1 MNKNAA
7 TRLYVIMRVFLC
19 VPGDSLGTNALRAT
33 VMSYS
38 RAIFVARKNLYI
50 LFSVFGVLSYFL
62 SRHNKKKVILKS
74 SKVRSFPLLFL
85 LLFITLKSKNFC
97 DDVNDI
103 TTTTVGRR
111 RGVRDF
117 RDDDDEDEEQNK
129 SLVVECRPTARRR
142 DDRLA
147 SFTSSSSSQTAGV
160 VVIRTL
166 SRRDK
171 NVWVVGRLRGCGDD
185 DGNELR

>member
-1 MNKNAA
+1 M
-7 TRLYVIMRVFLC
+7 
-19 VPGDSLGTNALRAT
+19 
-33 VMSYS
+33 
-38 RAIFVARKNLYI
+38 
-50 LFSVFGVLSYFL
+50 
-62 SRHNKKKVILKS
+62 SRHNKKKVMS
-74 SKVRSFPLLFL
+74 SKSEVFSTLLFL

-103 TTTTVGRR
+103 TTTTYVGRR
-111 RGVRDF
+111 RGSVRDF
-117 RDDDDEDEEQNK
+117 RDDDEDDEEEEQNK

-160 VVIRTL
+160 VVRTL

>member
-1 MNKNAA
+1 M
-7 TRLYVIMRVFLC
+7 
-19 VPGDSLGTNALRAT
+19 
-33 VMSYS
+33 
-38 RAIFVARKNLYI
+38 
-50 LFSVFGVLSYFL
+50 
-62 SRHNKKKVILKS
+62 SRHNKKKVMS
-74 SKVRSFPLLFL
+74 SKSEVFSTLLFL

-103 TTTTVGRR
+103 TTTTYVGRR
-111 RGVRDF
+111 RGSVRDF
-117 RDDDDEDEEQNK
+117 RDDDEDDEKEEQNK

>member
-1 MNKNAA
+1 M
-7 TRLYVIMRVFLC
+7 
-19 VPGDSLGTNALRAT
+19 
-33 VMSYS
+33 
-38 RAIFVARKNLYI
+38 
-50 LFSVFGVLSYFL
+50 
-62 SRHNKKKVILKS
+62 SRHNNKKKVILNFVSKS
-74 SKVRSFPLLFL
+74 EVFSTLLFL

-103 TTTTVGRR
+103 TTTTYVGRR
-111 RGVRDF
+111 RGSVRDF
-117 RDDDDEDEEQNK
+117 RDDDDDEEEEEEQNK

-160 VVIRTL
+160 VVRTL

>member
-1 MNKNAA
+1 M
-7 TRLYVIMRVFLC
+7 
-19 VPGDSLGTNALRAT
+19 
-33 VMSYS
+33 
-38 RAIFVARKNLYI
+38 
-50 LFSVFGVLSYFL
+50 
-62 SRHNKKKVILKS
+62 SRHNKKKVMS
-74 SKVRSFPLLFL
+74 SKSEVFSTLLFL

-103 TTTTVGRR
+103 TTTTYVGRR
-111 RGVRDF
+111 RGSVRDF
-117 RDDDDEDEEQNK
+117 RDDDEDDDEEEQNK

-160 VVIRTL
+160 VVRTL